1 MEVINGSAVNLM
13 RKKDT
18 TKIGTAFS
26 FYIWPFLAIYAFE
39 IRPKLTQISF
49 CIVTE
54 YLNL

>member
-26 FYIWPFLAIYAFE
+26 FYIRPFLAIYAFE